1 MKTPQIL
8 LIALYLL
15 SASLVHSTEPASQP
29 AASKPKISE
38 AQRKAL
44 LQKHEDNVR
53 DIIAAKRK
61 ENRGGQQMQTADF
74 HSTTS
79 LPTYL
84 HQTEFVSPQTTAES
98 RAEFR
103 RKSVDDNIELHLKG
117 VLPIDSE
124 GEKNWGGA
132 YWTAGILNYDSLTVQ
147 ESLAKAFA
155 GFPELS
161 SNFRRVVLQSAFTL
175 YPTQYLP
182 EVEAALRYADSPK
195 AFAIAA
201 TYILRNRRNP
211 ETVALVES
219 ELNRLFPEGH
229 KDHLAPQLEALREVI
244 AVDPRQQI
252 LDRPP
257 LVDLLGAPLIPGKP
271 VIFSFQRL
279 DRNYPG
285 IAVVRKPDGTFV
297 RNSNG
302 GVFQI
307 SQHARS
313 RTNLP
318 GTITYG
324 NSPEGIYSI
333 KGSGIASN
341 EFIGSVPYLWS
352 RIPVEADPQDYF
364 FESIPDALQ
373 PLLKAPEK
381 AGENPGW
388 TTELYM
394 ELLPAS
400 WKEYRPMYEAWWAG
414 LAGRSEMIIHGTTID
429 PEFYELEV
437 YYPHT
442 PSAGCMGA
450 LEFWAQEDGSLVYS
464 GQLELLKA
472 FTSTMTDKGTLV
484 IVNLDNKPFPVRID
498 DVISD
503 ILRAE
508 EESASFSA
516 TAP

>member
-1 MKTPQIL
+1 MKTTHL
-8 LIALYLL
+8 LAIALCLL
-15 SASLVHSTEPASQP
+15 SSSMIQSAEPTSQP
-29 AASKPKISE
+29 STSRALPSTPQRDQRLKEHE
-38 AQRKAL
+38 AK
-44 LQKHEDNVR
+44 VR
-53 DIIAAKRK
+53 SII
-61 ENRGGQQMQTADF
+61 ENRTKTLAVADF

-84 HQTEFVSPQTTAES
+84 HQTAFVADQTTAES

-117 VLPIDSE
+117 ELPVDSN

-132 YWTAGILNYDSLTVQ
+132 YWTAGILNYDSSTVR

-161 SNFRRVVLQSAFTL
+161 SGFRRVVLQSAFTL

-182 EVEAALRYADSPK
+182 EVEAALPYADSPK

-211 ETVALVES
+211 ETVARIES
-219 ELNRLFPEGH
+219 ELDRLFPEGH

-244 AVDPRQQI
+244 ALDPREQI
-252 LDRPP
+252 QNRPP
-257 LVDLLGAPLIPGKP
+257 LVDLLRAPFIPGRP

-285 IAVVRKPDGTFV
+285 IAVVRKPDGAFV

-302 GVFQI
+302 GIFHI

-341 EFIGSVPYLWS
+341 EFIGPVPYLWS

-364 FESIPDALQ
+364 FESIPESLQ
-373 PLLKAPEK
+373 PLLKSPEK
-381 AGENPGW
+381 DGENPGW
-388 TTELYM
+388 TKELYS
-394 ELLPAS
+394 ELLPTS
-400 WKEYRPMYEAWWAG
+400 WREYRPMYEAWWAG

-429 PEFYELEV
+429 PEFYSSEV

-450 LEFWAQEDGSLVYS
+450 LEFWAPEDGSVVYS

-484 IVNLDNKPFPVRID
+484 IINIDDKPFPVRID
-498 DVISD
+498 DVIST
-503 ILRAE
+503 ILEAE
-508 EESASFSA
+508 KKQFAVST